1 MHDINSSFIEME
13 FLSCFA
19 GLIAITS
26 TESLSQSELTK
37 YEVKLRNY
45 QNMTNIDENTFQEI
59 WTSSLKKCK
68 NLIFRN
74 LSSLVAQFSWRWL
87 V

>member
-1 MHDINSSFIEME
+1 MTSILSFIEMK

-68 NLIFRN
+68 TLIVLN